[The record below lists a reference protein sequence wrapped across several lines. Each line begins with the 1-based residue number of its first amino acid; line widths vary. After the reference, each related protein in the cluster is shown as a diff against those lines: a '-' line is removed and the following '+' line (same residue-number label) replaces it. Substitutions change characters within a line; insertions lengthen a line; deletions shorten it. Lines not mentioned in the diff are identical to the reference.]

1 MMHPKAIEMKV
12 PPLRKGRRLIG
23 PEALGCCNTG
33 TRPILLHRA
42 EGFYVG
48 AENDVGE
55 LIHLRAVDE
64 MAGRKVRVSHS
75 FGRRK
80 ARFFKTR
87 RPAVGMFR
95 RLVSD
100 RLEMNDRL
108 RAEYEQARQQSASSN
123 RETAIAGAL
132 KLGNDW

>member
-1 MMHPKAIEMKV
+1 MHTKAAEMKV
-12 PPLRKGRRLIG
+12 PPLRTGRRLIG

-33 TRPILLHRA
+33 TRPILLRRA

-48 AENDVGE
+48 AENDVVD

-64 MAGRKVRVSHS
+64 MAGKKVRVSCRS
-75 FGRRK
+75 GERK

-87 RPAVGMFR
+87 PPAVAMFR
-95 RLVSD
+95 RLVND

-108 RAEYEQARQQSASSN
+108 RAEYEQARQESTSSTP
-123 RETAIAGAL
+123 ETAIAGVL
-132 KLGNDW
+132 KLGDFQ

>member
-1 MMHPKAIEMKV
+1 MHPKVVEMKV
-12 PPLRKGRRLIG
+12 PPLRTGRRLIG

-33 TRPILLHRA
+33 TRPILLRRA
-42 EGFYVG
+42 EGFYAG
-48 AENDVGE
+48 AENDVSD

-64 MAGRKVRVSHS
+64 MAGRKVRVSHR
-75 FGRRK
+75 FGKRK
-80 ARFFKTR
+80 ARLFKTR
-87 RPAVGMFR
+87 PPAVATFR
-95 RLVSD
+95 RLISD

-123 RETAIAGAL
+123 RETAVAGAL

>member
-1 MMHPKAIEMKV
+1 MHPKAIEMKV

-33 TRPILLHRA
+33 TRPIIVRRA

-55 LIHLRAVDE
+55 LIHLRALDE
-64 MAGRKVRVSHS
+64 MAGRKVRASHRS
-75 FGRRK
+75 GERK

-87 RPAVGMFR
+87 PPAVVMFR
-95 RLVSD
+95 QLVSD

-108 RAEYEQARQQSASSN
+108 RAEYEQARQESVSPDP
-123 RETAIAGAL
+123 EMAIAGAVR
-132 KLGNDW
+132 LGDF

>member
-1 MMHPKAIEMKV
+1 MHPKAAEMKV
-12 PPLRKGRRLIG
+12 PPLRTGRRLIG

-48 AENDVGE
+48 VENDVVE

-64 MAGRKVRVSHS
+64 MAGRKVRVSYRL
-75 FGRRK
+75 GERK

-87 RPAVGMFR
+87 PPAVAMFR
-95 RLVSD
+95 QLISD

-108 RAEYEQARQQSASSN
+108 RVEYEQARQQSTSSN
-123 RETAIAGAL
+123 PETAIAGAL
-132 KLGNDW
+132 KLGDFQ

>member
-1 MMHPKAIEMKV
+1 MHPKAIEMKV

-48 AENDVGE
+48 AENDVSE

-64 MAGRKVRVSHS
+64 LAGRKVRVFHKS
-75 FGRRK
+75 GRRK

-87 RPAVGMFR
+87 RPVVAMFR
-95 RLVSD
+95 QLVSD

-108 RAEYEQARQQSASSN
+108 RAEYEQARQESVSPDP
-123 RETAIAGAL
+123 EMAIAGAVR
-132 KLGNDW
+132 LGDF